1 MSSKAP
7 QVSWLR
13 TEFRLI
19 RIKYCHTCGCDEVH
33 KGFAS
38 CRKFLPSAEQI
49 QNFFSRVR
57 KLSGGWCL
65 HGKNC
70 QFHVKKCYC
79 CLKFLGLKIQINSQT
94 FMFWGWIIMFLGWN
108 FFRANPLVE
117 VVSSGITLIDTYN
130 DTLNY
135 LENCWRDIYFALVG
149 GAATHHRKVFTE
161 FCKSSNHK
169 SVNELIQLE
178 NMERVR
184 HGAIHMPESY
194 GNTTEPKRC
203 VVTLSGPRNG
213 IIIFKRT
220 RG

>member
-1 MSSKAP
+1 
-7 QVSWLR
+7 
-13 TEFRLI
+13 
-19 RIKYCHTCGCDEVH
+19 
-33 KGFAS
+33 
-38 CRKFLPSAEQI
+38 
-49 QNFFSRVR
+49 
-57 KLSGGWCL
+57 
-65 HGKNC
+65 
-70 QFHVKKCYC
+70 
-79 CLKFLGLKIQINSQT
+79 
-94 FMFWGWIIMFLGWN
+94 MFWGWIIMFLGWN

-178 NMERVR
+178 NMDRVR
-184 HGAIHMPESY
+184 QGAIHMPESY
-194 GNTTEPKRC
+194 GNTTKPKRC

-213 IIIFKRT
+213 IIIFKHQRLNSASGPCIRENIISNTIHEGPCLEQRVYFNRSTKITLIMGKQIQPGFVIYFTGIVKAWLKFSLVFIFVLNCPLLFWSPILLGDSIT
-220 RG
+220 RVPW